1 MPNISLWLG
10 LIAAGGVLSWS
21 LFQQG
26 VARNILNAHGLL
38 IVLGGTAA
46 AMLINTPAAQLF
58 TALRTLLWIMAPA
71 GLPSRPEVAAEVIRL
86 SHKARA
92 EGGLLALRDESPDFA
107 GGFLRRALET
117 AAACSET
124 SAAREILEGEIRNRR
139 LARQEDAN
147 VFRTI
152 GTLAPMFGLLGTLL
166 GMLQVLTAMSDPA
179 KLGPAMALALSSAF
193 IGIGTANFL
202 CIPIAGQIR
211 LLAMRQTLLLEMILE
226 GALDIAVNRPV
237 YQVEMR
243 MASYL
248 ASPVASTARQE

>member
-117 AAACSET
+117 AAACS
-124 SAAREILEGEIRNRR
+124 SPPPEIRGEIRNRR
-139 LARQEDAN
+139 PRARMLTSSARRN
-147 VFRTI
+147 P
-152 GTLAPMFGLLGTLL
+152 APMFGLLGTLL
-166 GMLQVLTAMSDPA
+166 GMLQVPPCPTA
-179 KLGPAMALALSSAF
+179 KLGPAMARPPSAF
-193 IGIGTANFL
+193 TASNNFPF
-202 CIPIAGQIR
+202 IPIAGQIR
-211 LLAMRQTLLLEMILE
+211 LRHAPDPPARDDPE
-226 GALDIAVNRPV
+226 GAPTSPSIN
-237 YQVEMR
+237 
-243 MASYL
+243 L
-248 ASPVASTARQE
+248 AIRWR